1 MVNVLLNGLVDLII
15 FSASEPT
22 DTTKLWFDLN
32 SNILKI
38 YNPSE
43 SKWKEIWID
52 AIVYSDIE
60 PPITNILWFDT
71 NINKMKYYDNGKWKL
86 FVTNTI
92 IYSDIAPTNTDV
104 LWYDTIE
111 NKIKY
116 YNIATN
122 TWTILNDNESTKI
135 IYSPTEP
142 TDKTTIWFN
151 TLNEHPKIYNPNKS
165 KWGYL
170 SYKMG
175 YVDFDNNNDG
185 CWTNYINIPIS
196 TVPSESIQYKIEING
211 DNINVYNNDGTTTL
225 TSGTGTLDFWN
236 KVQTDGRDIR
246 IFDETYNQ
254 NYFWIE
260 EFDYT
265 NKICILWVKL
275 NAGQEELNIA
285 YGNDSCYISNYM
297 NGEQTFEFFD
307 DFENISTTKFTYLRG
322 NGNYGIENSMLYIT
336 GSSDGFTAF
345 QSHVLNL
352 PNKFIIHSKVYA
364 YDWNEWVGFGISI
377 ENELGTGNQGNDIII
392 NGYEFGWWGWGGNQ
406 HSMKTYKNTNTIVD
420 DHNAYNGFYSATN
433 GYYYLI
439 GGKYDGNTLYHFKP
453 INLTNNS
460 NYIIEYDHIRDDIT
474 FSNQIWK
481 RIFIGVWNGAKWGY
495 DYIFIRNYI
504 SADISFETPTIK
516 EF

>member
-196 TVPSESIQYKIEING
+196 TVPSESIQYKIVIEN
-211 DNINVYNNDGTTTL
+211 DNIKIYSSDYDDILINENGI
-225 TSGTGTLDFWN
+225 LDFWN

-297 NGEQTFEFFD
+297 NGEQIFELFD
-307 DFENISTTKFTYLRG
+307 DFDKNDLDLNKWKTHNSVSINIQNSVISLNCG
-322 NGNYGIENSMLYIT
+322 SNDGGIYTNI
-336 GSSDGFTAF
+336 
-345 QSHVLNL
+345 LNL
-352 PNKFIIHSKVYA
+352 
-364 YDWNEWVGFGISI
+364 
-377 ENELGTGNQGNDIII
+377 T
-392 NGYEFGWWGWGGNQ
+392 
-406 HSMKTYKNTNTIVD
+406 
-420 DHNAYNGFYSATN
+420 
-433 GYYYLI
+433 
-439 GGKYDGNTLYHFKP
+439 GKYAIEFTWLKKTSGWTANFNPEENTAYLEWGHSNDQIIYHDRGGWHQYYFTDG
-453 INLTNNS
+453 
-460 NYIIEYDHIRDDIT
+460 
-474 FSNQIWK
+474 QIGVWK
-481 RIFIGVWNGAKWGY
+481 RITYMIDTINNKYKLFDNDELKVNWTGGNSINSLKGVTLRSADNSSGTMQI
-495 DYIFIRNYI
+495 DFIFIRKVFEK
-504 SADISFETPTIK
+504 DISFGTPTIK